1 MYSGLLS
8 TFNVSMREH
17 LKFYAGKCQAN
28 IQIWLLVLQIEIQKV
43 MENGPENSCTSQV
56 LVLVC
61 VP

>member
-1 MYSGLLS
+1 
-8 TFNVSMREH
+8 MREH